1 MATATLELVNP
12 YAKYGLKRRPTYDE
26 IANLISE
33 NEQLT
38 GALPNRDATFFK
50 KTPQGSF
57 FDGTDHLEL
66 LKEEQN
72 RIMERQMREIIL
84 RQNARLNGTTFNLNR
99 LQSATASTPS
109 SSSSDFTL
117 GSERGTL
124 RTTGLQTELAQGE
137 RRRIERQQQTG
148 DAHRDE
154 LSRQSRLPTL
164 DSFLQNV
171 TSPLGRMLVPSLP
184 IPRRQPETI
193 DLTRD
198 EDMEAEAEEEFFPE
212 EMTTARE
219 EAEPKK
225 SSNLMKKISYSTNIS
240 NWSEK
245 ELEFQLYIR
254 GSDVNSPELSLE
266 GLRRKGQGKGLTN
279 RQHYR
284 NLVQNMIDDGR
295 WKRRV
300 EEQLLQSRIKEYKNR
315 NRPRGSRDWCL
326 KTSTDFINNK
336 I

>member
-171 TSPLGRMLVPSLP
+171 TSPLGRMLVPLLP

-225 SSNLMKKISYSTNIS
+225 SSNLLKKISYSTNIS
-240 NWSEK
+240 NWSEE

-254 GSDVNSPELSLE
+254 GSDVNSPELSF
-266 GLRRKGQGKGLTN
+266 
-279 RQHYR
+279 
-284 NLVQNMIDDGR
+284 GR
-295 WKRRV
+295 SAKKR
-300 EEQLLQSRIKEYKNR
+300 
-315 NRPRGSRDWCL
+315 
-326 KTSTDFINNK
+326 
-336 I
+336 